1 MPKLLFA
8 VFPSCFF
15 LIPTWKD
22 LQHQFLGFYDRK
34 LQVEVKPLD
43 NTSILGFFFVVAHC

>member
-22 LQHQFLGFYDRK
+22 LQHQFLGFYDGK
-34 LQVEVKPLD
+34 LQVESKD
-43 NTSILGFFFVVAHC
+43 FGFFFVVAHF